1 MHSAIRGDNS
11 MSTVA
16 IDTYP
21 VRYDTATVDG
31 VRIFYREVGNRG
43 SPAVVLLHDFPTS
56 SHMYRNLLPALA
68 DGYYVIAP
76 DYPGYGDSDAPDP
89 ATFRY
94 SFDRISALINGL
106 LEQKLVYSY
115 AMYVVG

>member
-1 MHSAIRGDNS
+1 MN
-11 MSTVA
+11 
-16 IDTYP
+16 TYA
-21 VRYDTATVDG
+21 VRSGRATVDG

-56 SHMYRNLLPALA
+56 SHMYGNLLSALA
-68 DGYYVIAP
+68 DEYYVIAP
-76 DYPGYGDSDAPDP
+76 DYPGYGGSDAAAP

-94 SFDRISALINGL
+94 SFERVSGLVNGL

-115 AMYVVG
+115 AIYAVGYG